1 MSQHGAGSR
10 LQNWYLVV
18 LGSGMKGSNAFSLN
32 MRKLLV
38 TGKMRLS
45 VIWFLGEDA
54 RNAVA
59 FGDWFCE
66 CGVPTHTQLHY
77 TFPRWLHSC

>member
-1 MSQHGAGSR
+1 M
-10 LQNWYLVV
+10 L
-18 LGSGMKGSNAFSLN
+18 LGLN
-32 MRKLLV
+32 MGKPLV

-45 VIWFLGEDA
+45 VISFLGEDA

-66 CGVPTHTQLHY
+66 CGVLTHTNLSIGGPTAQKKNDFWFIKAGFRSSLY
-77 TFPRWLHSC
+77 T